1 MYKFCDISKTD
12 KLNIFTTPDSV
23 EVKISNL
30 VQQEIDNFTL
40 FDSLNHPD
48 DAARL
53 IKYTS
58 PSIKNIVVLGCGGT
72 GSWLIPKIVKTMNDL
87 HRKRILRDKP
97 KLILVDGDTVEPKN
111 LIRQNFIESDIGSN
125 KAEAMAMRYGPH
137 LKSDI
142 EVVYF
147 DKYITNKKNL
157 YSGVTHDKFMNI
169 NILVELMV
177 QNSDNGGDTIIFNLV
192 DNQNARRVLHGSI
205 GKYIVS
211 NRTNSSNRF
220 IIVDVGNEDT
230 YGQLYATL
238 YETVTRK
245 YILTK
250 DTFFDFSPETIDKE
264 EEVSV
269 YSCAEADVD
278 VEKEDQFLIAN
289 DTAANVAH
297 NWLASYLS
305 SPYLIPQLVRFTCI
319 PTPYVKVEKYML
331 KGYFN
336 HFVLELIDHLEN
348 TIISNSGS
356 RHSIIEKLSDQSKA
370 DEILERWRY
379 GSFVYH
385 NWLRLYNHM
394 CNNREFVSAIKHF
407 VHNYS

>member
-1 MYKFCDISKTD
+1 
-12 KLNIFTTPDSV
+12 
-23 EVKISNL
+23 
-30 VQQEIDNFTL
+30 
-40 FDSLNHPD
+40 
-48 DAARL
+48 
-53 IKYTS
+53 
-58 PSIKNIVVLGCGGT
+58 
-72 GSWLIPKIVKTMNDL
+72 
-87 HRKRILRDKP
+87 
-97 KLILVDGDTVEPKN
+97 
-111 LIRQNFIESDIGSN
+111 
-125 KAEAMAMRYGPH
+125 MAMRYGPY

-157 YSGVTHDKFMNI
+157 YAGADSDKFMNI

-177 QNSDNGGDTIIFNLV
+177 QSNNGGDTIIFNLV

-211 NRTNSSNRF
+211 NRLSRSDRF
-220 IIVDVGNEDT
+220 IVVDVGNEDT
-230 YGQLYATL
+230 YGQLYATS
-238 YETVTRK
+238 YETIGRK

-264 EEVSV
+264 EEVSI

-297 NWLASYLS
+297 NWLASYFS
-305 SPYLIPQLVRFTCI
+305 SPYMIPQLIRFTCI
-319 PTPYVKVEKYML
+319 PNPYVKVEKYML

-336 HFVLELIDHLEN
+336 HFVLELMDHLVY
-348 TIISNSGS
+348 TIKNIGTPKDA
-356 RHSIIEKLSDQSKA
+356 IIEKLSDQSKA
-370 DEILERWRY
+370 NEILDRWKY
-379 GSFVYH
+379 GYFVYQH
-385 NWLRLYNHM
+385 WLRLFSHM
-394 CNNREFVSAIKHF
+394 CNNQEFIRTIKHF

>member
-1 MYKFCDISKTD
+1 MYKFCDISKAD
-12 KLNIFTTPDSV
+12 RLNILTTPDSPN
-23 EVKISNL
+23 VKISNL
-30 VQQEIDNFTL
+30 VKQEIDNFIL
-40 FDSLNHPD
+40 FDSLNHPAD
-48 DAARL
+48 NAR
-53 IKYTS
+53 IIQCMTTTVR
-58 PSIKNIVVLGCGGT
+58 NIVVLGCGGT

-87 HRKRILRDKP
+87 HRKNILRDKS

-157 YSGVTHDKFMNI
+157 YAGVDSNKFMNI
-169 NILVELMV
+169 NILVELMAK
-177 QNSDNGGDTIIFNLV
+177 SSNGGDTIIFNLV

-205 GKYIVS
+205 GKFIVS
-211 NRTNSSNRF
+211 NRLSRSDIF
-220 IIVDVGNEDT
+220 IVVDVGNEDT

-238 YETVTRK
+238 YETIGMN

-264 EEVSV
+264 EEVSI

-297 NWLASYLS
+297 NWLASYFS
-305 SPYLIPQLVRFTCI
+305 SPYMIPQLIRFTCI

-336 HFVLELIDHLEN
+336 HFVLELMDHLVN
-348 TIISNSGS
+348 TMKNIGTPKDT
-356 RHSIIEKLSDQSKA
+356 IIEKLSDQSKA
-370 DEILERWRY
+370 NEILDRWKY
-379 GSFVYH
+379 GSLVH
-385 NWLRLYNHM
+385 QHWLRLYSHM
-394 CNNREFVSAIKHF
+394 CNNQEFIRTIKHF
-407 VHNYS
+407 VRNYS

>member
-1 MYKFCDISKTD
+1 
-12 KLNIFTTPDSV
+12 
-23 EVKISNL
+23 
-30 VQQEIDNFTL
+30 
-40 FDSLNHPD
+40 
-48 DAARL
+48 
-53 IKYTS
+53 
-58 PSIKNIVVLGCGGT
+58 
-72 GSWLIPKIVKTMNDL
+72 
-87 HRKRILRDKP
+87 
-97 KLILVDGDTVEPKN
+97 
-111 LIRQNFIESDIGSN
+111 
-125 KAEAMAMRYGPH
+125 MAMRYGPH
-137 LKSDI
+137 LKRDI
-142 EVVYF
+142 EVLYF

-157 YSGVTHDKFMNI
+157 YAGVDNDKFMNI
-169 NILVELMV
+169 NILVELMAK
-177 QNSDNGGDTIIFNLV
+177 NNNGGDTIIFNLV

-211 NRTNSSNRF
+211 NRLGRSDRF

-238 YETVTRK
+238 YGTIGRK

-264 EEVSV
+264 EEVSI

-305 SPYLIPQLVRFTCI
+305 SPYKIPQLIRFTCI

-331 KGYFN
+331 NGYFN
-336 HFVLELIDHLEN
+336 HFVLDLMDHLVNTMEN
-348 TIISNSGS
+348 IGIPKDTL
-356 RHSIIEKLSDQSKA
+356 IEKLSDPLKA
-370 DEILERWRY
+370 HEIFDRWRY
-379 GSFVYH
+379 GSFVCQH
-385 NWLRLYNHM
+385 WLRLYNHM
-394 CNNREFVSAIKHF
+394 CNNQEFISTIKHF

>member
-12 KLNIFTTPDSV
+12 RLNIFTTPDSPG
-23 EVKISNL
+23 VKISNL
-30 VQQEIDNFTL
+30 VQQEIDNFVL

-48 DAARL
+48 DTARI
-53 IKYTS
+53 IKYMTTTVR
-58 PSIKNIVVLGCGGT
+58 NIVVLGCGGT

-87 HRKRILRDKP
+87 HRKNILRDKP

-125 KAEAMAMRYGPH
+125 KAVAMAMRYGPH

-157 YSGVTHDKFMNI
+157 YAGVDSDKFMNI
-169 NILVELMV
+169 NILVGLMT
-177 QNSDNGGDTIIFNLV
+177 QSNNGGDTIIFNLV

-211 NRTNSSNRF
+211 NRLNRSDRF

-230 YGQLYATL
+230 YGQLYATM
-238 YETVTRK
+238 YETIGRK

-264 EEVSV
+264 EEVSI

-278 VEKEDQFLIAN
+278 IEKEDQFLIAN

-297 NWLASYLS
+297 NWLASYFS
-305 SPYLIPQLVRFTCI
+305 SPYMIPQLIRFTCI

-336 HFVLELIDHLEN
+336 HFVLELIDHLVN
-348 TIISNSGS
+348 TRKNIDTPKDTN
-356 RHSIIEKLSDQSKA
+356 IEKLSDQLKA
-370 DEILERWRY
+370 HEIFDRWRY
-379 GSFVYH
+379 GSIVYQH
-385 NWLRLYNHM
+385 WLRLYSHM
-394 CNNREFVSAIKHF
+394 CNNQEFISTIKHF